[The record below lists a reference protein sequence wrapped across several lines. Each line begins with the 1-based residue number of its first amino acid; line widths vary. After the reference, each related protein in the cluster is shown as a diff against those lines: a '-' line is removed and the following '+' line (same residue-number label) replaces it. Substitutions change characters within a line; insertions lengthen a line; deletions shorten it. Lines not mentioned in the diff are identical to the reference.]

1 MARGTSYLVY
11 GRSSCPYCVEA
22 THLLDFAGI
31 DYDFFDLEDDRE
43 FLEEAKKFY
52 SHATVPIVLKI
63 DGETGIVKLIG
74 GCDDLKRELND

>member
-1 MARGTSYLVY
+1 MARNNNYLIY
-11 GRSSCPYCVEA
+11 GRSSCPYCVKA

-31 DYDFFDLEDDRE
+31 EYDFFDLEEDRE

-52 SHATVPIVLKI
+52 NHPTVPIVLKV

-74 GCDDLKRELND
+74 GCDDLKGELSD